1 MVGPPPSLPNGYV
14 WMAHT
19 PLSVSRANRLE
30 GSLRSV
36 RCELRTR
43 DITELDDP
51 NYQVVVELWVH
62 PDDRAEAWAIL
73 RPLLRDK

>member
-1 MVGPPPSLPNGYV
+1 MVERPSPLANGYV

-19 PLSVSRANRLE
+19 PLPVSRANRLE
-30 GSLRSV
+30 WSLRSV

-43 DITELDDP
+43 DISGLGDP
-51 NYQVVVELWVH
+51 NYQVVVELYVH

-73 RPLLRDK
+73 RPILTG